1 VRAREHALGDTRA
14 IARDEHGRS
23 YWTSTDAAID
33 VLYHDCDPAQARETA
48 FRLRPQARTPPEQA
62 CPLARFPDVPISYI
76 LMREDRMIRPEWSR
90 IACPARLGVEP
101 IELPSG
107 HSPMLAQPEQL
118 AQRLIELTAR
128 SRRRPGLPGT
138 EPHAGRQSCSSSVA
152 PSSAASPLPPS
163 RITMSWFHENAGR
176 ASGPN
181 RFIHHLVVRTRQS

>member
-1 VRAREHALGDTRA
+1 MADIQAREHALGDTRA

-33 VLYHDCDPAQARETA
+33 VLYHDCDPAQA
-48 FRLRPQARTPPEQA
+48 
-62 CPLARFPDVPISYI
+62 
-76 LMREDRMIRPEWSR
+76 
-90 IACPARLGVEP
+90 
-101 IELPSG
+101 
-107 HSPMLAQPEQL
+107 
-118 AQRLIELTAR
+118 
-128 SRRRPGLPGT
+128 LPGT